1 EKIAVPS
8 RRDVVIKDP
17 LHDAH
22 RRLVGRVDKHHIE
35 RGGDEKDRPDVQSL
49 LRADHRPDHAHTSKT
64 DSYRSA
70 GTAVNKT
77 SNTNS
82 SRSHVPV
89 AGVTSPVTA
98 AVTIATPPKATGDS
112 RGNKTIGSKRPVLRS
127 PEVAPPSS
135 LPNATNLHVQI
146 TRPAIKKCPTATPRK
161 AKAAIKTGTATPS
174 TISIN
179 TR

>member
-1 EKIAVPS
+1 KDTQLRGASCGPVPRLLPPDEVDQTHQRDEPYEKIAVPS

-35 RGGDEKDRPDVQSL
+35 RGGDEKDRPDAQSL

-98 AVTIATPPKATGDS
+98 AVTIATPPKATG
-112 RGNKTIGSKRPVLRS
+112 V
-127 PEVAPPSS
+127 
-135 LPNATNLHVQI
+135 
-146 TRPAIKKCPTATPRK
+146 
-161 AKAAIKTGTATPS
+161 
-174 TISIN
+174 
-179 TR
+179 